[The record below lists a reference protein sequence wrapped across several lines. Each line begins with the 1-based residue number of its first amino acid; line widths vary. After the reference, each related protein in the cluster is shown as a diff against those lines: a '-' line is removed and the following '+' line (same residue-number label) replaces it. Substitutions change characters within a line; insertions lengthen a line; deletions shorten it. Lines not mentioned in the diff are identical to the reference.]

1 MNRPRVLAV
10 LALSV
15 AFIGTIVLIASL
27 ASGGGDSSGGDT
39 ARPVV
44 IGDPLT
50 EALRYVPRSAPAVAV
65 VDTGTSGGPLR
76 QALDL
81 LAQLPG
87 ADDLSEQLDKLV
99 VDRTGLSLTNDLG
112 ALAGAP
118 LVLATTRSSARTPA
132 LAAWVVPDAATLA
145 EVLSARVT
153 DGLLQDAGPAGRAEV
168 FTRVD
173 GKGAYAQAGRLLL
186 AATDRPT
193 LAAALSRG
201 VRRGESAA
209 RGLTPEAFAS
219 GAASGVSAR
228 QAFVRIALDGDELRR
243 LVGTRLPGAGQLP
256 WLAAVTGAG
265 IGVRAGDDG
274 LHARIR
280 IRTDES
286 SLAES
291 DLPLAPGNRA
301 PEVDGEAESRI
312 GLRSPAQTAGFALR
326 SIRLVAP
333 ERIQTLDQVLDAVG
347 KATKVDA
354 ENDILATLTGPATI
368 TFPGGSTVTLR
379 AQTSDEEGVRDAL
392 QKLARLGRL
401 ENAGD
406 VPSTDYDL
414 SGIAIQDAGDDTY
427 KLTRDEEPI
436 AVVGLRGDV
445 LVASTDALT
454 DVDEVADA
462 LDDGPAETG
471 IKGALRA
478 QAPMDAVATLLT
490 DRLGLPQTT
499 ADLLGGFGTA
509 TVTARAE
516 LGSLTVALDL
526 PLAG

>member
-27 ASGGGDSSGGDT
+27 ASGGGDSGGDDT
-39 ARPVV
+39 RAAT

-65 VDTGTSGGPLR
+65 VDTSTSGGPLR

-87 ADDLSEQLDKLV
+87 ADDLSGQLDKLV
-99 VDRTGLSLTNDLG
+99 VDRTGLSLTNDLS

-118 LVLATTRSSARTPA
+118 LVLATTRPSARTPA

-145 EVLSARVT
+145 DVLSARVA
-153 DGLLQDAGPAGRAEV
+153 DGLLEDAGASGRATV

-173 GKGAYAQAGRLLL
+173 GKGAYAEVGRLLL
-186 AATDRPT
+186 AATDRAT
-193 LAAALSRG
+193 LDAALSRG

-228 QAFVRIALDGDELRR
+228 QAFVRVALDGDTLRR
-243 LVGTRLPGAGQLP
+243 LVSARLPGAGALP
-256 WLAAVTGAG
+256 WLSAVTGAG
-265 IGVRAGDDG
+265 IGVRADEDG

-291 DLPLAPGNRA
+291 DLPLAAGNQT
-301 PEVDGEAESRI
+301 PEVDGDAESRV

-333 ERIQTLDQVLDAVG
+333 ERIQALDQVLDALG
-347 KATKVDA
+347 KATKADP

-392 QKLARLGRL
+392 EKLARIGSFA
-401 ENAGD
+401 NAGGAA
-406 VPSTDYDL
+406 SADYDL
-414 SGIAIQDAGDDTY
+414 STLAVQSKGDDTY
-427 KLTRDEEPI
+427 ELTRADEPI
-436 AVVGLRGDV
+436 AVVALRGDV

-462 LDDGPAETG
+462 LDDGPADTG

-478 QAPMDAVATLLT
+478 EAPADTVATLLQ
-490 DRLGLPQTT
+490 DRLGLPET
-499 ADLLGGFGTA
+499 AATLLGGFGSSTL
-509 TVTARAE
+509 TARAE